1 VIGRLHNLRRDARGV
16 SAIEFGLVAPIL
28 AGVILATFQF
38 GLDMWAK
45 AVLDGAMQAAGRSS
59 GIEDYQKS
67 QAALDKHVTDQVQ
80 ALLPMA
86 KVTFSRKNYQN
97 FSDVGTPED
106 FTDSNHNNI
115 YDDKECFE
123 DENGNG
129 QWDADSGKTGQ
140 GGARD
145 VVVYS
150 ATMEY
155 KELVP
160 VRAFFGLGDQRK
172 SIASTTLMNQPF
184 STQADRTV
192 KEICP

>member
-1 VIGRLHNLRRDARGV
+1 MIGRLHALRRDARGV
-16 SAIEFGLVAPIL
+16 SAVEFGLIAPIL
-28 AGVILATFQF
+28 CGLILGTLQL

-45 AVLDGAMQAAGRSS
+45 SVLHGAMQEAGRSS
-59 GIEDYQKS
+59 SIEAFHKDQK
-67 QAALDKHVTDQVQ
+67 ALDDHVSEQVQ
-80 ALLPMA
+80 SLLPMA
-86 KVTFSRKNYQN
+86 KLTFTRKNYQN

-106 FTDSNHNNI
+106 FTDSNHNGE

-123 DENGNG
+123 DENGNE

-145 VVVYS
+145 IVVYT
-150 ATMEY
+150 AVMEY

-160 VRAFFGLGDQRK
+160 ISKFVGMGDQRK
-172 SIASTTLMNQPF
+172 FTSSTTLMNQPF